1 MNSVS
6 TAVIPNRRGRPRSEA
21 AKAAIL
27 GAADAILR
35 EQGLREMS
43 IDAVAHRAGVSK
55 ATIYRWW
62 RSKADL
68 ALDTFLQ
75 DVGTRVPL
83 VDTGSLAGDM
93 RARAQ
98 ATARAYSSQELG
110 PVLAALIGEAQAD
123 PDFAIAFRDRVVR
136 PLREGSLEIFKRA
149 MARGEIAEDTA
160 IEVVLDMLM
169 APIYY
174 RLLLRTGRIDT
185 HFADR
190 LVDILLAALS
200 PRKVDS
206 GGGGTGE
213 TA

>member
-1 MNSVS
+1 
-6 TAVIPNRRGRPRSEA
+6 
-21 AKAAIL
+21 
-27 GAADAILR
+27 
-35 EQGLREMS
+35 
-43 IDAVAHRAGVSK
+43 
-55 ATIYRWW
+55 
-62 RSKADL
+62 
-68 ALDTFLQ
+68 
-75 DVGTRVPL
+75 
-83 VDTGSLAGDM
+83 
-93 RARAQ
+93 
-98 ATARAYSSQELG
+98 
-110 PVLAALIGEAQAD
+110 
-123 PDFAIAFRDRVVR
+123 
-136 PLREGSLEIFKRA
+136 